1 MALHLQPRKAYIV
14 ILVAIF
20 AVLFFTAC
28 GTNTTSSAS
37 APATKP
43 APTQPA
49 KPPTTTT
56 VSTVLKSFTFV
67 GQPTAKMLSGTTFQV
82 DGTVKNGDSKQHD
95 IFIQVTL
102 LDASGTKIATTPLK
116 NVDNI
121 PGGATQTFTIQG
133 TTTQP
138 TWATVN
144 VSIVKVSE
152 NIGGSGSD

>member
-1 MALHLQPRKAYIV
+1 
-14 ILVAIF
+14 
-20 AVLFFTAC
+20 
-28 GTNTTSSAS
+28 
-37 APATKP
+37 
-43 APTQPA
+43 
-49 KPPTTTT
+49 
-56 VSTVLKSFTFV
+56 
-67 GQPTAKMLSGTTFQV
+67 MLSGTTFQV
-82 DGTVKNGDSKQHD
+82 NGTVKNGDSKQHD

-102 LDASGTKIATTPLK
+102 LDASGSKIATTPLT